1 MSSTVTAALMLAFSA
16 SATTIHRSFLTR
28 EAGVAFGT
36 GMAGVAYP
44 VDAKVDKAIDEARQ
58 KDQPYGK
65 ESTSCLASLIRGQI
79 ARFDFSRE
87 TKNGKHHHGR
97 RADVVFVA

>member
-1 MSSTVTAALMLAFSA
+1 MLAFSA

-65 ESTSCLASLIRGQI
+65 ESTSCLATLIRGKTVRVEWQKK
-79 ARFDFSRE
+79 DQY
-87 TKNGKHHHGR
+87 GR
-97 RADVVFVA
+97 VLGIVFLPNAAAAPAKS